1 VPSNKYRLGRECT
14 FSVGGTTLTSV
25 RDVAVRWVT
34 SEVDGTGFGHSAR
47 SSVVTH
53 RTWEI
58 DIEVLSVT
66 DANLLGTAISNES
79 RVLVATTNGLATLS
93 TYFRIHE
100 TTADEP
106 LNDAVVATFTL
117 KQWGH
122 AT

>member
-1 VPSNKYRLGRECT
+1 VPTDKYRLGRKCT

-34 SEVDGTGFGHSAR
+34 TEVDGTGFGHSSR

-66 DANLLGTAISNES
+66 DADLLGAEIAAEN
-79 RVLVATTNGLATLS
+79 RVLVTTTNGLATLS